1 MEAQKQ
7 AKLLKA
13 QADKEA
19 KALLADQKKAEAEAK
34 KTAAAEKKK
43 AEAEAKKAGL
53 PVGDG
58 KKKACCVIF

>member
-1 MEAQKQ
+1 
-7 AKLLKA
+7 
-13 QADKEA
+13 
-19 KALLADQKKAEAEAK
+19 LADQKKAEAEAK